1 MWISYL
7 KYNHHELYQQFL
19 AEQVEA
25 KSRRDGSAF
34 IELLVIDQ
42 RWSAKVKQLLLEK
55 SHAKS
60 S

>member
-7 KYNHHELYQQFL
+7 KYNHPELYQQFL

-55 SHAKS
+55 VA
-60 S
+60 